1 MNTCPPVKYLSRL
14 LLSLFILLLA
24 LPLYAHSHA
33 SQKNDGMHLI
43 DLSHYLGFKASC
55 RVVDFVDHNTLLT
68 ENYAPTGPCA
78 LDFWDVRTSRI
89 RETITSPTPVVI
101 CISFDGLY
109 MAGLGGTAANRVLK
123 TYDSNVVYVWDLRT
137 RHLVKTIELG
147 AHATAFAIKFMP
159 GAQHRLIVQE
169 DPTNDKTNFPQFLAL
184 NALSGHVV
192 QALRFKYASIGDL
205 VFSPDG
211 KLMVGLVGD
220 LEVFDAHPLRFLY
233 EYPGRHLEEGVEHPA
248 FFVSNRQIDYAP
260 YLYDLQR
267 HRVSPIL
274 PGHPNLQMQ
283 CLAPIPHHLGYALF
297 QVTRSQ
303 GEDDIE
309 LWNILANKKLHSWP
323 LPRPPRQIAF
333 GKSDQ
338 EDYTDFL
345 SDDTFVSPDG
355 KAFCLVDENHVAYV
369 YDYDFN
375 KASLNKK
382 GKTAAG
388 FLKSS
393 SPKTLHPPRYSA
405 LSRRT
410 TLARRPAR

>member
-1 MNTCPPVKYLSRL
+1 MHTCPPVKYLSQL
-14 LLSLFILLLA
+14 LLSFFIVLLA
-24 LPLYAHSHA
+24 LPLYAQSHA
-33 SQKNDGMHLI
+33 GQKSGVIHLI
-43 DLSHYLGFKASC
+43 DFSRYVRYKAFGS
-55 RVVDFVDHNTLLT
+55 VFGLVDRNTPLT
-68 ENYAPTGPCA
+68 ERSPFTGPCA
-78 LDFWDVRTSRI
+78 LDFWDVRTGKI
-89 RETITSPTPVVI
+89 RTTITPPTPVGI
-101 CISFDGLY
+101 TISSDGRY
-109 MAGLGGTAANRVLK
+109 MAGLGGTAKNHILES
-123 TYDSNVVYVWDLRT
+123 YSFHVVYVWDLRT

-147 AHATAFAIKFMP
+147 AHASAFGFMFMP

-169 DPTNDKTNFPQFLAL
+169 DPTNDKTNFPQFLVL
-184 NALSGHVV
+184 DALSGHAI
-192 QALRFKYASIGDL
+192 QALRYQKATIADL

-211 KLMVGLVGD
+211 KLLVGLCGD
-220 LEVFDAHPLRFLY
+220 LTVFDTHPLRFLY
-233 EYPGRHLEEGVEHPA
+233 EYPGKPLADGVEHPE
-248 FFVSNRQIDYAP
+248 FFVSNRQVVYTP

-297 QVTRSQ
+297 QVTSGQ

-388 FLKSS
+388 LLKSS
-393 SPKTLHPPRYSA
+393 TPKILHPPRYSA
-405 LSRRT
+405 LSRT
-410 TLARRPAR
+410 MTLARTPAR